1 MTVRGDGIPV
11 MQRRA
16 RTPKR
21 RAYGDPNVA
30 AIFAAYPPA
39 IRARLR
45 FLRGLIYDVAD
56 RTPGVGAINETVR
69 WGQPSYLTTQSKSG
83 SLIRI
88 DRVASHDETY
98 AMYFHCQTT
107 LVDTFRERFPDR
119 FEYGGN
125 RSILFRV
132 NEPVP
137 VEALR
142 ECIAL
147 ALTYR
152 RDKNLRSAPAR
163 TKARRS
169 RKR

>member
-1 MTVRGDGIPV
+1 MPV
-11 MQRRA
+11 MRSRA
-16 RTPKR
+16 RIPKQ

-30 AIFAAYPPA
+30 AIFAAYPPV
-39 IRARLR
+39 IRTRLR
-45 FLRGLIYDVAD
+45 FLRGLIFDVAD
-56 RTPGVGAINETVR
+56 RTKGVGAIEETVR

-88 DRVASHDETY
+88 DRVTERDGTY

-125 RSILFRV
+125 RSILFRASQ
-132 NEPVP
+132 PVP
-137 VEALR
+137 VDALR
-142 ECIAL
+142 ECIVL

-152 RDKNLRSAPAR
+152 RDKR
-163 TKARRS
+163 KRRS
-169 RKR
+169 TTTRTTTRRSHKR

>member
-1 MTVRGDGIPV
+1 MPV
-11 MQRRA
+11 MRPRA
-16 RTPKR
+16 RIPKR

-30 AIFAAYPPA
+30 AIFAAYPSA

-45 FLRGLIYDVAD
+45 FLRGLIFDVAD
-56 RTPGVGAINETVR
+56 RTQGVGAIEETMR

-88 DRVASHDETY
+88 DRVAERDGTY

-125 RSILFRV
+125 RRILFRV
-132 NEPVP
+132 NQPVP
-137 VEALR
+137 IEALR

-152 RDKNLRSAPAR
+152 RDKQKRRSTTTR
-163 TKARRS
+163 TKTRRS
-169 RKR
+169 HRR